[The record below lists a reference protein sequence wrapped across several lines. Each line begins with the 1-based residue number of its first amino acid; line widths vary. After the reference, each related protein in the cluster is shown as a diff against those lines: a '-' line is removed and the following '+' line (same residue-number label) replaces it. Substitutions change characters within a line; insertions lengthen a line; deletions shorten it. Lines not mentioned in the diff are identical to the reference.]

1 MKIASFATAAAVAV
15 LLAGAGARAETASA
29 AAAKAA
35 AQVHSAKSIEC
46 YRQADARE
54 LHHAER
60 RKFYVECLKAK

>member
-1 MKIASFATAAAVAV
+1 MKIASFATAAAVAFV
-15 LLAGAGARAETASA
+15 FAGAGARAETASA

-35 AQVHSAKSIEC
+35 APIHSAKSVEC

-60 RKFYVECLKAK
+60 RKFYVECIKGK